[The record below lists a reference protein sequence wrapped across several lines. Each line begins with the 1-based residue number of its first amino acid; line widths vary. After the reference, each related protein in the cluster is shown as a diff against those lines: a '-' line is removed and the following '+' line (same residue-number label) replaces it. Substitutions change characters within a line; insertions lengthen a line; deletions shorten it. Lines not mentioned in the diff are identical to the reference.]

1 MHPISGKSMNQTEEY
16 DLRIITGAAEL
27 FRQFGIRAVTMD
39 MIASHLGMSKR
50 TIYER
55 FRDKDE
61 LLFAVMDSMIGRR
74 REKTDAILE
83 SSPDVISAI
92 FSMIRA
98 GTDHAAMMNPLI
110 RSDIRKYH
118 SKVLKR
124 LREKCENPDH
134 EAAMKI
140 LETGIRQSVFRDN
153 LNLEILS
160 RAFSALAVMIGDES
174 LFPPE
179 KFLQRDLIRNVMLN
193 FLRGISTKKGIE
205 LIDSM
210 EHEIL

>member
-1 MHPISGKSMNQTEEY
+1 MHPISVKSMNQTEEY

-61 LLFAVMDSMIGRR
+61 LLFAVMDAMIGKR
-74 REKTDAILE
+74 REKTDAILN

-92 FSMIRA
+92 FSMIQTGA
-98 GTDHAAMMNPLI
+98 DHAAMMNPLI
-110 RSDIRKYH
+110 RSDINKYH
-118 SKVLKR
+118 SKVLRR

-134 EAAMKI
+134 EDAMKI

-153 LNLEILS
+153 LNLAILS
-160 RAFSALAVMIGDES
+160 RAFSALAAMIGDEN

-179 KFLQRDLIRNVMLN
+179 KFLQRDLVRNVMLN

-210 EHEIL
+210 EHEL

>member
-1 MHPISGKSMNQTEEY
+1 MNQTEEY

-39 MIASHLGMSKR
+39 MIASHLGISKR

-61 LLFAVMDSMIGRR
+61 LLFAVMDSMIGKR
-74 REKTDAILE
+74 REKTDAILN
-83 SSPDVISAI
+83 SSPDIISAI
-92 FSMIRA
+92 FAMIRT
-98 GTDHAAMMNPLI
+98 GTDHAALMNPLI
-110 RSDIRKYH
+110 RSDLKKYH
-118 SKVLKR
+118 SKVLRR

-134 EAAMKI
+134 EAATKI
-140 LETGIRQSVFRDN
+140 LETGIKQSVFRDD
-153 LNLEILS
+153 LNIDILS
-160 RAFSALAVMIGDES
+160 RAFSALASVIGDEN

-179 KFLQRDLIRNVMLN
+179 KFLQRDLIRNVMLT
-193 FLRGISTKKGIE
+193 FLRGISTARGIE

-210 EHEIL
+210 EHEII

>member
-1 MHPISGKSMNQTEEY
+1 MNQTEEY

-61 LLFAVMDSMIGRR
+61 LLFAVMDSMIGKR
-74 REKTDAILE
+74 REKTDTILD

-92 FSMIRA
+92 FAMIRT

-110 RSDIRKYH
+110 GSDLRKYH
-118 SKVLKR
+118 SKVLRR
-124 LREKCENPDH
+124 LKEKCENPDH
-134 EAAMKI
+134 EASMKI
-140 LETGIRQSVFRDN
+140 LEAGVRQSVFRDN

-160 RAFSALAVMIGDES
+160 RAFSAIVSMIIDEN

-179 KFLQRDLIRNVMLN
+179 KFLQRDLIRNIILN
-193 FLRGISTKKGIE
+193 FLRGISTARGIG

-210 EHEIL
+210 EHEI

>member
-1 MHPISGKSMNQTEEY
+1 MHPISVKSMNQTEEY
-16 DLRIITGAAEL
+16 ELRIITGAAEL

-55 FRDKDE
+55 FRDKDD
-61 LLFAVMDSMIGRR
+61 LLFAVMDAMIGKR
-74 REKTDAILE
+74 REKTDAILN
-83 SSPDVISAI
+83 STPDVISAI
-92 FSMIRA
+92 FSMIQTGA
-98 GTDHAAMMNPLI
+98 DHAAMMNPLI
-110 RSDIRKYH
+110 RSDINKYH
-118 SKVLKR
+118 SKVLRR

-134 EAAMKI
+134 EDAMKI
-140 LETGIRQSVFRDN
+140 LETGIRQSVFRDD
-153 LNLEILS
+153 LNLAILS
-160 RAFSALAVMIGDES
+160 RAFSALAAMIGDEI

-179 KFLQRDLIRNVMLN
+179 KFLQRDLVRNVMLN

-210 EHEIL
+210 EHEL